1 MIAVPFIYFSLLT
14 WFFYVRNK
22 QFNLPVFTC
31 LIYAVSSFF
40 AILIDIFDLRFPD
53 TVNYDISFF
62 ACFIYCALLTLCMIP
77 IQVYA
82 NRVQTIEPVQKT
94 RLLKGLAYVAGI
106 YGVFFMLMSMSQ
118 VVLMLTSDMGEMR
131 ANQYAGEGLDGFM
144 ASWPRVIRLPF
155 SLLNMIFGCPW
166 ISIFLAFFCL
176 VIQKLPARYSVM
188 YIIGSLMGPISGIIG
203 ADRSNIAYWILSLA
217 ACYVFFRPYMS
228 AALKRKFIV
237 AASILV
243 VLFGLY
249 LAAMTIS
256 RFEDRDAGDGRVDGT
271 QGSLISYFGQSY
283 TNFCYFFDTFETPC
297 PTLEAIFP
305 FTYNNILGI
314 GEGGGVPLQ
323 QMLTDRT
330 NVFLGVFYTF
340 LGQIATTA
348 GNGIAIAFCI
358 FFVAFFIS
366 YLRRF
371 FISSNTNLLGI
382 YVYMA
387 CATVVYLGLFGHYYT
402 SASHTFSLISFWI
415 IITIMCYK
423 IKL

>member
-14 WFFYVRNK
+14 GFFYVRNK

-40 AILIDIFDLRFPD
+40 AILIDIFDLRYPD

-94 RLLKGLAYVAGI
+94 RLLKGLAYVAGV
-106 YGVFFMLMSMSQ
+106 YGVFFILMSMSQ
-118 VVLMLTSDMGEMR
+118 VVVMLTSDMGEMR

-203 ADRSNIAYWILSLA
+203 ADRSNIAYWMLSLA

-228 AALKRKFIV
+228 AALKRKFII

-256 RFEDRDAGDGRVDGT
+256 RFEDSDAGDGRVDGT
-271 QGSLISYFGQSY
+271 QGGLISYFGQSY

-297 PTLEAIFP
+297 PTLRLLFP
-305 FTYNNILGI
+305 FTYYQILGFEGDTVAWQSYLTNLTGVFI
-314 GEGGGVPLQ
+314 GIFPTYIGHIMITAGFPIALLFCIVFFIVSNF
-323 QMLTDRT
+323 MLRKLSQNTSLYHSYILMAIAT
-330 NVFLGVFYTF
+330 YSILGVFT
-340 LGQIATTA
+340 
-348 GNGIAIAFCI
+348 
-358 FFVAFFIS
+358 
-366 YLRRF
+366 
-371 FISSNTNLLGI
+371 
-382 YVYMA
+382 
-387 CATVVYLGLFGHYYT
+387 HYYA

>member
-40 AILIDIFDLRFPD
+40 AILIDIFDSRYPD
-53 TVNYDISFF
+53 TVDYDISFF
-62 ACFIYCALLTLCMIP
+62 AGFVYCALLTFCMIP
-77 IQVYA
+77 IQMYA
-82 NRVQTIEPVQKT
+82 NRIQTIEPVQKT

-106 YGVFFMLMSMSQ
+106 YGVFFILMSMSQ
-118 VVLMLTSDMGEMR
+118 VILMLTSDMGEMR

-166 ISIFLAFFCL
+166 ICIFLAFFCL
-176 VIQKLPARYSVM
+176 VIQKLPAHYSVM
-188 YIIGSLMGPISGIIG
+188 YILGSLMGPISGIIG
-203 ADRSNIAYWILSLA
+203 ADRSNIAYWMLSLA

-228 AALKRKFIV
+228 VSLKRKFVI
-237 AASILV
+237 AASVLV

-249 LAAMTIS
+249 LAAMTVS
-256 RFEDRDAGDGRVDGT
+256 RFEDRDAGDGRVEGI
-271 QGSLISYFGQSY
+271 QGRRNSYFGHSY
-283 TNFCYFFDTFETPC
+283 SNFCYFFDTFETPC
-297 PTLEAIFP
+297 PTLEALFP

-323 QMLTDRT
+323 KMLTDRT

-358 FFVAFFIS
+358 VFVAFSVFYIKRCVKPS
-366 YLRRF
+366 G
-371 FISSNTNLLGI
+371 SNLLGI
-382 YVYMA
+382 YAYMA
-387 CATVVYLGLFGHYYT
+387 CATVVYLGLFGHYYA
-402 SASHTFSLISFWI
+402 SAGHTFSLIAFWI
-415 IITIMCYK
+415 ITTIMCYK

>member
-40 AILIDIFDLRFPD
+40 AILRDIFDLRYPD

-82 NRVQTIEPVQKT
+82 NRIQTIEPVQKT
-94 RLLKGLAYVAGI
+94 RLLKGVAYVAGI
-106 YGVFFMLMSMSQ
+106 YGVFFILMSMSQ
-118 VVLMLTSDMGEMR
+118 VILMLTSDMGEMR
-131 ANQYAGEGLDGFM
+131 ANQYAGEGLNGFM

-203 ADRSNIAYWILSLA
+203 ADRSNIAYWMLSLA

-228 AALKRKFIV
+228 GSLKRKFVI
-237 AASILV
+237 AASVLV

-249 LAAMTIS
+249 LAAMTVS

-297 PTLEAIFP
+297 PTLRLIFP
-305 FTYNNILGI
+305 FTYYNILGFEGNTVTWQNYLSDLTGVFI
-314 GEGGGVPLQ
+314 GIFPTYIGHIMITAGFPIALLFCIVFFIVSNL
-323 QMLTDRT
+323 MLRKLDRKT
-330 NVFLGVFYTF
+330 SLYHSFVLMAVATYSILGVFT
-340 LGQIATTA
+340 
-348 GNGIAIAFCI
+348 
-358 FFVAFFIS
+358 
-366 YLRRF
+366 
-371 FISSNTNLLGI
+371 
-382 YVYMA
+382 
-387 CATVVYLGLFGHYYT
+387 HYYA
-402 SASHTFSLISFWI
+402 SAGHTFSLIAFWI
-415 IITIMCYK
+415 LITIMCYK